1 MPQPARTGLLFRSE
15 FVQKADKSVTL
26 GPLFDTFV
34 VKMEIS
40 KKQERYFELARRL
53 AYQSDYEGFRH
64 GAILLRGGSVIN
76 ASFNKSNFCSF
87 GQQFREPNTGS
98 ATLHAELGTILGVDR
113 SRTQGSDVY
122 VARINNDGVFR
133 MSKPC
138 PMCQNA
144 MRYCGV
150 SRVYY
155 TTGEGSGIE
164 MMKL

>member
-1 MPQPARTGLLFRSE
+1 MQIGIDVE
-15 FVQKADKSVTL
+15 V
-26 GPLFDTFV
+26 
-34 VKMEIS
+34 S
-40 KKQERYFELARRL
+40 KKQERYFELTRRL
-53 AYQSDYEGFRH
+53 AFQSEYLGFRH
-64 GAILLRGGSVIN
+64 GAILVRGGSVIN
-76 ASFNKSNFCSF
+76 ASSNKSNFCSF

-122 VARINNDGVFR
+122 VARINNDGDFR
-133 MSKPC
+133 MSRPC

-144 MRYCGV
+144 MKYCGV

-155 TTGEGSGIE
+155 TTGEGNGIE